1 MTAARSWRCDAEHG
15 WPTVSTAMGTGPSA
29 PVGQEESLAM
39 PSAAFEVSH
48 LARAEMPQLI
58 GAHPAKRC
66 FAVES
71 NIDFLA

>member
-1 MTAARSWRCDAEHG
+1 
-15 WPTVSTAMGTGPSA
+15 
-29 PVGQEESLAM
+29 VGQEESLAM